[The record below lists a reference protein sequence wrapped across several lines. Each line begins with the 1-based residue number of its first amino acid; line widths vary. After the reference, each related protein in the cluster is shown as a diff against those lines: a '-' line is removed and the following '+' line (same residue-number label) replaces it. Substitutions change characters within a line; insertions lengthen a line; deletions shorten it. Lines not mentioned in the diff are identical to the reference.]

1 LRSSTREINSIKSN
15 YLQRGKK
22 PLLELCRINFIT
34 HNVHQLSR
42 GELLVGACPR
52 CGIDAGVEIG
62 ETNLKIGKTREQ
74 PVSIC
79 ACGKCGL
86 VYYERIEKLKEFS

>member
-1 LRSSTREINSIKSN
+1 M
-15 YLQRGKK
+15 
-22 PLLELCRINFIT
+22 
-34 HNVHQLSR
+34 
-42 GELLVGACPR
+42 VGACPR

-74 PVSIC
+74 TVSIC